1 MLGEAITSL
10 QWPTDI
16 TWKRATPPPLPWG
29 RGWTEGQVLSD
40 YRLEGSD
47 SKPQQSYLIHS
58 DLRMSKH
65 GRITTVLEMVAEWT
79 FQEMRRDC

>member
-1 MLGEAITSL
+1 MEEA
-10 QWPTDI
+10 PT
-16 TWKRATPPPLPWG
+16 PLPWG

-47 SKPQQSYLIHS
+47 SKPQQSYFIHS

-65 GRITTVLEMVAEWT
+65 GRITTVLEMVAE
-79 FQEMRRDC
+79 